1 MNDKFVKL
9 LCLVRSSC
17 RGERGKEVIQALLHV
32 VSPGLTMYMYMRVYH
47 CHCTASCSVPIDDVM
62 NLDTNQH
69 FCTTVFFFFENTP
82 HYSSRVYAY
91 SECVCLIAVTKAYFS
106 SE

>member
-69 FCTTVFFFFENTP
+69 FCTTVFFFLKT
-82 HYSSRVYAY
+82 R
-91 SECVCLIAVTKAYFS
+91 LIIAVACTRTVNVYVS
-106 SE
+106 LL